1 LGGNVDY
8 RPRLNELVEG
18 TAIEIGLD
26 LIEYDLFQAGQRK
39 ILRIFIDKD
48 GGINVEDCRKMSK
61 QLSVALDLED
71 ILPFA
76 FLLEVSSPGVDRPL
90 QKKRDFERQRGR
102 TIKINYRENGSEIVQ
117 KLLAKLIDADDEG
130 ALVEIDGVENKLMY
144 EQILSAKVEIQF

>member
-1 LGGNVDY
+1 MDY

-18 TAIEIGLD
+18 TAEEIGLD

-39 ILRIFIDKD
+39 ILRIFIDKE
-48 GGINVEDCRKMSK
+48 GGISVEDCRKMSK

-102 TIKINYRENGSEIVQ
+102 TIKINYREEGSETVQ

-130 ALVEIDGVENKLMY
+130 ALVEIDGVESKLVY

>member
-1 LGGNVDY
+1 MDY
-8 RPRLNELVEG
+8 RQRLNELVEG
-18 TAIEIGLD
+18 TAEEIGLD

-39 ILRIFIDKD
+39 ILRIFIDKE
-48 GGINVEDCRKMSK
+48 GGISVEDCRKMSK

-102 TIKINYRENGSEIVQ
+102 TIKINYREEGSETVQ

-130 ALVEIDGVENKLMY
+130 ALVEIDGVESKLVY

>member
-1 LGGNVDY
+1 MDY

-117 KLLAKLIDADDEG
+117 KLLAKLIDASIPSASLLPKDE
-130 ALVEIDGVENKLMY
+130 LRT
-144 EQILSAKVEIQF
+144 ILSTKIEIFFGGGEVK